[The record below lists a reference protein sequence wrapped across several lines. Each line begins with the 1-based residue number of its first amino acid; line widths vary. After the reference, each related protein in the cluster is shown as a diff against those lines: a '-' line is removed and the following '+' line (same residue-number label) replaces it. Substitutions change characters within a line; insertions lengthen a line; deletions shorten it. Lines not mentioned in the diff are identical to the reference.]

1 MPGRMLIH
9 DPGLA
14 GRTPGGLAENSWRLE
29 TTTTTSHVFA
39 WAGAHARNV
48 GGLDELLIMC
58 HGFEEGVH
66 DGLRAISTYSLGFG
80 LALGQPGLTF
90 DNIQLVSALRGRVQQ
105 ITLFACGPAHTRTGF
120 QNTRADGM
128 RFCGEF
134 ALISGA
140 AVVAAIETQYYYAT
154 PTWWDRLRGRD
165 GTIDF
170 GNWEGPVYRF
180 SPTDGRGTR
189 VM

>member
-14 GRTPGGLAENSWRLE
+14 GRTPTGLAENNWTL
-29 TTTTTSHVFA
+29 TATTTTSHVFA
-39 WAGAHARNV
+39 WAASHAGRV

-58 HGFEEGVH
+58 HGFEGGVE
-66 DGLRAISTYSLGFG
+66 DGLQGVSTFDLGFG
-80 LALGQPGLTF
+80 LALGQPGLNF
-90 DNIQLVSALRGRVQQ
+90 RNIQLASALRGKVAQ

-120 QNTRADGM
+120 ENTTADGM

-140 AVVAAIETQYYYAT
+140 AVVAAIETQYYYHT
-154 PTWWDRLRGRD
+154 QTWWDQLRGRD
-165 GTIDF
+165 GVIDF
-170 GNWEGPVYRF
+170 GDWEGPVFRF